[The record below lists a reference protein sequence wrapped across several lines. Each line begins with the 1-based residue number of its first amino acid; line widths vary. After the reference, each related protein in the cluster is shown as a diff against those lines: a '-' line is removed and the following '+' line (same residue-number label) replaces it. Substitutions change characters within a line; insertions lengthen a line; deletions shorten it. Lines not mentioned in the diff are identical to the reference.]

1 MIAGTLSGLD
11 QMNQARSSPAEILG
25 VLSTTGWLA
34 EQPLEFREA
43 IARAGR
49 WAKLAKAARLYSAG
63 EEPVAMYG
71 LGEGLLDVSIPISD
85 DEEVTVHRAR
95 PGFWIGDGALLSSVP
110 RELSVEAATDCRV
123 FCLPIAAV
131 KRILS
136 ERPDYWMFFHR
147 LSSLNATLAV
157 RVLGEVLALPPNAR
171 FARLLLRIAVPDG
184 SVRVTQEELGRMAG
198 MSRVAFRRTLAS
210 ILESGALETRY
221 GSIRILDRAAL
232 EREAKTQ

>member
-1 MIAGTLSGLD
+1 
-11 QMNQARSSPAEILG
+11 MNQSRQSPEEVLG
-25 VLSTTGWLA
+25 VLATTGWLS
-34 EQPLEFREA
+34 EQPAEFRET

-49 WAKLAKAARLYSAG
+49 WRRFSKGAWLYTAG
-63 EEPVAMYG
+63 EDPTAMYG
-71 LGEGLLDVSIPISD
+71 LGEGLLDVAIPISD
-85 DEEVTVHRAR
+85 AEQVVLHRAP

-136 ERPDYWMFFHR
+136 ERPDYWMFFRR

-171 FARLLLRIAVPDG
+171 FARLLLRIALPDG

-210 ILESGALETRY
+210 ILESGALETQY